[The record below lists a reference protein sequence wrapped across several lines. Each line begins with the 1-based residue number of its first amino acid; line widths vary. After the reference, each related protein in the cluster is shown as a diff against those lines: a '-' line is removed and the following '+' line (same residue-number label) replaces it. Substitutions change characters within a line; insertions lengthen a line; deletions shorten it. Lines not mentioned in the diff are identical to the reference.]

1 MVLPGPELISAKQL
15 VSAKGERMKEMNNG
29 GPAFP
34 SLATDHRYGEQGMT
48 LRDYFA
54 AAALTG
60 CLAASHTD
68 GEPEDFARVAYGL
81 ADAMLKAK
89 EANP

>member
-1 MVLPGPELISAKQL
+1 LISAKQL
-15 VSAKGERMKEMNNG
+15 VSAKGERMNTPNDG

-34 SLATDHRYGEQGMT
+34 TMDNSEHYRHLGMT
-48 LRDYFA
+48 MRDYFA
-54 AAALTG
+54 SAALTG

-81 ADAMLKAK
+81 ADAMLKAREDK
-89 EANP
+89 P